1 MTFAALSNSFNPGL
15 TEFLRILVY
24 AGAICVLLFAVTES
38 LRRGRLSIPITVL
51 SLMICSILLR
61 LQLFLDG
68 WLQHNFMGAFLLVS
82 SILLIGPVI
91 YRQALDMVDFALE
104 RTIDHRIHLILPA
117 GTFITEIV
125 MFFVFDNWVGKSIAN
140 LYIGEVN
147 YIRVVVALSV
157 LNVLLYFILLIFK
170 NLEIRQ
176 KYDIKYTRMV
186 WLILLLPSLSVAGA
200 AAGFFFN
207 SFVMLQL
214 AGVLITVCVFLLF
227 IFTARYPVFFST
239 LREDLKEKRYASVHL
254 GGINVDEVKQRL
266 NELMNEKQIYRDD
279 QLRLPQLADELLIT
293 THQLSRILN
302 ESYGQNFNSY
312 INKFRVEEAKKIL
325 LAEPDKSILSIAYE
339 VGFYSKTTF
348 NTTFARVAECTPAE
362 YRKRNEKPKKS

>member
-1 MTFAALSNSFNPGL
+1 MLVVPFNPD
-15 TEFLRILVY
+15 T
-24 AGAICVLLFAVTES
+24 
-38 LRRGRLSIPITVL
+38 
-51 SLMICSILLR
+51 
-61 LQLFLDG
+61 
-68 WLQHNFMGAFLLVS
+68 
-82 SILLIGPVI
+82 
-91 YRQALDMVDFALE
+91 
-104 RTIDHRIHLILPA
+104 
-117 GTFITEIV
+117 
-125 MFFVFDNWVGKSIAN
+125 GKSIAN